1 MKEEKRENDK
11 KWRKEHPEQVKKW
24 AERAKIKKAQLKD
37 PEHNPDKSYVH
48 QDGKIAGAAKG
59 KPMAHEQA
67 DSGNVNP
74 YFGTE
79 QIGYRTN
86 CQTCVATFVA
96 RKLGYDVKALP
107 NLNNKNIADLSH
119 NVSLAYLDKDGN
131 HPKQESSDGSL
142 MSEPGKTYALRWAWK
157 GRSSGH
163 IVLMM
168 NDGQGT
174 YLYDP
179 QTNTKY
185 SGKAAYSFISRGYG
199 FKKMDLTDC
208 TIDEKFC
215 DKIMKGVK
223 KNG

>member
-1 MKEEKRENDK
+1 M
-11 KWRKEHPEQVKKW
+11 
-24 AERAKIKKAQLKD
+24 
-37 PEHNPDKSYVH
+37 
-48 QDGKIAGAAKG
+48 
-59 KPMAHEQA
+59 
-67 DSGNVNP
+67 
-74 YFGTE
+74 
-79 QIGYRTN
+79 
-86 CQTCVATFVA
+86 ATFVA
-96 RKLGYDVKALP
+96 QKLGYDVKALP
-107 NLNNKNIADLSH
+107 NLNNKNIADLSY

-142 MSEPGKTYALRWAWK
+142 MSESGKMYALRWAWK
-157 GRSSGH
+157 GRRSGH

-185 SGKAAYSFISRGYG
+185 SGKAAYSFISSGHD